1 LHENRIAESASLRK
15 RRAGTILKNRSDN
28 PDIIC
33 KHGTGWLGGQSGLVI
48 TPAAGTLE
56 NPQCS
61 VNVAGVKVTKSGAEL
76 TVEVPVT
83 FKAGIGGVLGT
94 FLQAQDIRGT
104 WTGMTQLGNRAAPGT
119 SQRVAPLVSGVNV
132 EFDRSSTRAG
142 IVPLTANHAGCV
154 AFLSMIH
161 VRISSDIV
169 GGGVPRCVPAGS
181 EHDEPGQRCR
191 RRDGIADVG
200 TTRRRGYYPARR
212 VC

>member
-15 RRAGTILKNRSDN
+15 RRAGTIRKNRSDN

-83 FKAGIGGVLGT
+83 FKAC
-94 FLQAQDIRGT
+94 T
-104 WTGMTQLGNRAAPGT
+104 WTGMTQLGNRVAPGT

-142 IVPLTANHAGCV
+142 IVPLTANHAGGV

-200 TTRRRGYYPARR
+200 TTRRDEFFGQRLYGRTPGR
-212 VC
+212 VEHFGV